1 MFKIIKIVQNLT
13 GSHGTHVYII
23 IEGECAVHRLGRTA
37 TRNLGTDN
45 VDRKTFGQ
53 SIIYLGPGDSFGEA
67 ATESRHDDNGTIKKC
82 FSKVFFRGVSVLDN
96 LSL

>member
-1 MFKIIKIVQNLT
+1 M
-13 GSHGTHVYII
+13 YII

-67 ATESRHDDNGTIKKC
+67 ATEGRHDDNGTIKKC
-82 FSKVFFRGVSVLDN
+82 FSKVFLEVSVFWTTFHYN
-96 LSL
+96 SCYYR